1 MNGLSNTTFAPGN
14 NITRAMFVT
23 VLYRIEKEPSSAE
36 NTFEDIESGSYY
48 EKAVGW
54 ANANGIINGVS
65 DTAFAPNANITRE
78 QIAAIMFRYAK
89 YKGTAPTGAWAI
101 RLDYADTEDISDWA
115 AEAVM
120 FCKLKGIMQGKDGN
134 LFAPKANATRAET
147 AAILERYLQN

>member
-1 MNGLSNTTFAPGN
+1 
-14 NITRAMFVT
+14 MFVT

-89 YKGTAPTGAWAI
+89 YKGTAPTGVWAI

>member
-1 MNGLSNTTFAPGN
+1 
-14 NITRAMFVT
+14 MFVT

-36 NTFEDIESGSYY
+36 NTCEDIESGSYY

-89 YKGTAPTGAWAI
+89 YKGTAPTGVWAI

>member
-1 MNGLSNTTFAPGN
+1 
-14 NITRAMFVT
+14 MFVT
-23 VLYRIEKEPSSAE
+23 VLYRIEKETSSAE

-54 ANANGIINGVS
+54 ANVNGIINGVS

-89 YKGTAPTGAWAI
+89 YKGTAPTGVWAI
-101 RLDYADTEDISDWA
+101 RLDYADTEDISDRA

-120 FCKLKGIMQGKDGN
+120 FCNLKGIMQGKDGN
-134 LFAPKANATRAET
+134 LFSPKANATRAET
-147 AAILERYLQN
+147 VAILERYLQN

>member
-1 MNGLSNTTFAPGN
+1 ML
-14 NITRAMFVT
+14 VT

-65 DTAFAPNANITRE
+65 DTAFVPNANITRE